1 MVKFLSIQHF
11 KVLHQASS
19 LRMFNYLVSQFH
31 AAHCTP
37 EGCPDEAV
45 RQVNCDLYHSWLR
58 EASRFRNFF
67 AGAAGTGSLLDMNN
81 CGLENGN
88 KDAKKVV
95 DRNSPFDRVLIKLG
109 GHLRDKSLKM
119 DPSDPNFEAFQVTPT
134 ITPSNWVDAN
144 YIFVESKRTEER
156 FIHILR
162 AYPEDT
168 LPASCVHVC
177 DNFVFVRVPSN
188 SIRTCPIAYV
198 HILPCLS
205 LKPICSPARF

>member
-81 CGLENGN
+81 CGRSGS
-88 KDAKKVV
+88 DQV
-95 DRNSPFDRVLIKLG
+95 RRPSPR
-109 GHLRDKSLKM
+109 
-119 DPSDPNFEAFQVTPT
+119 QV
-134 ITPSNWVDAN
+134 I
-144 YIFVESKRTEER
+144 
-156 FIHILR
+156 
-162 AYPEDT
+162 EDGSFG
-168 LPASCVHVC
+168 PK
-177 DNFVFVRVPSN
+177 F
-188 SIRTCPIAYV
+188 
-198 HILPCLS
+198 
-205 LKPICSPARF
+205 